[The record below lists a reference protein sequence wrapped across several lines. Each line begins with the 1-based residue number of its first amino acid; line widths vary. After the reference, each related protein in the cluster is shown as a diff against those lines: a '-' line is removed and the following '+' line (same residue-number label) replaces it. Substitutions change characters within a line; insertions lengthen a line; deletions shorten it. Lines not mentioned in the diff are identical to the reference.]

1 MAIGLTLL
9 VSADSITIQQ
19 FGHALQ
25 ALSISPD
32 VCREVPAATNLLNSR
47 KFDAVIV
54 DLQLAGEPGL
64 ILDEVRRSSW
74 NRTAVTFVIIGSH
87 AEDTAFRKK
96 SQFVFERPLSAKSIG
111 NILRPA
117 YGLILRER
125 RRYFR
130 CPLSIPVVILR
141 RAQPEV
147 RCYSVNISEGGM
159 ALSTSVAL
167 DTGEKVH
174 VQFTLTG
181 QKVPL
186 LAESTIC
193 WGKTGQMGIR
203 FESLS
208 QEHKSEL
215 QGWLS
220 RKLEDML
227 PEFVAGKFRR
237 TEAPAIPKPGE
248 GKQG

>member
-117 YGLILRER
+117 
-125 RRYFR
+125 
-130 CPLSIPVVILR
+130 
-141 RAQPEV
+141 
-147 RCYSVNISEGGM
+147 
-159 ALSTSVAL
+159 
-167 DTGEKVH
+167 
-174 VQFTLTG
+174 
-181 QKVPL
+181 
-186 LAESTIC
+186 
-193 WGKTGQMGIR
+193 
-203 FESLS
+203 
-208 QEHKSEL
+208 
-215 QGWLS
+215 
-220 RKLEDML
+220 
-227 PEFVAGKFRR
+227 
-237 TEAPAIPKPGE
+237 
-248 GKQG
+248 